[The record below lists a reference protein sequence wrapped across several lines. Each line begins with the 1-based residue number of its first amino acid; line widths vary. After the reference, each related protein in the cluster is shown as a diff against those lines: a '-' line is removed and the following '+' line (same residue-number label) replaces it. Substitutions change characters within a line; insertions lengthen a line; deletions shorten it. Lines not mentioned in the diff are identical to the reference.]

1 MLQGLILNPVSRG
14 LRESVRFSFELFPFR
29 SEVGPFRDPLI
40 ATNCLQEGESF
51 AGTLVAMLLC
61 AVTNRRLLGETED
74 VRRERL
80 LAHAKAWAQGVD
92 YIQIREKDLPLPELQ
107 ALTAKI
113 VSVVRAEGGKAKV
126 LVNGP
131 AQIAL
136 AAGADGVH
144 LPADAG
150 RPALTAAEQAWSKA
164 IVRAAATASDAS
176 PVADE
181 PFISVSCHS
190 QDEIRQA
197 YGASLLLFA
206 PVFEKM
212 TETKILRGQGLG
224 ALRDA
229 VQTAADVPVLAMGG
243 VTTENAKACI
253 EAGAKGI
260 AAIRLF
266 LTDAWRALAEG

>member
-1 MLQGLILNPVSRG
+1 MQAPWL
-14 LRESVRFSFELFPFR
+14 
-29 SEVGPFRDPLI
+29 LI
-40 ATNCLQEGESF
+40 ATNCLQERESF
-51 AGTLVAMLLC
+51 AVTLVPMLLC
-61 AVTNRRLLGETED
+61 AVTNRRLLGDTED
-74 VRRERL
+74 VRRRSL
-80 LAHAKAWAQGVD
+80 LAHARQWALGVD

-107 ALTAKI
+107 ALTAEI
-113 VSVVRAEGGKAKV
+113 VAVVHEEGGKAKV
-126 LVNGP
+126 VVNGP

-150 RPALTAAEQAWSKA
+150 RSALTAAEQAWAKA
-164 IVRAAATASDAS
+164 VVRAAAAASDAS
-176 PVADE
+176 PAEAE

-229 VQTAADVPVLAMGG
+229 CQTAADVPVLAMGG
-243 VTTENAKACI
+243 VTAENAKACI

-266 LTDAWRALAEG
+266 LTDAWRPLAEA